1 MTGYELTMLALI
13 SLPFAVIGFV
23 GGMLFMRWQ
32 YIERMRRD
40 HNMIRRLMRQ
50 AVRQ

>member
-1 MTGYELTMLALI
+1 MTGYEITMLALI
-13 SLPFAVIGFV
+13 VMFPTVLGFL

-40 HNMIRRLMRQ
+40 HKMIRRLMRQ

>member
-23 GGMLFMRWQ
+23 SGMLWMRWQ

-40 HNMIRRLMRQ
+40 HRMMQKLLRRI
-50 AVRQ
+50 